1 MTILLFWDIIPSNT
15 VEDGKYNYQMTLV
28 SANQRRNQSSL
39 FEVTSSIQL
48 GIWIEEGIP
57 I

>member
-1 MTILLFWDIIPSNT
+1 MTILLFWDINPSNT

-28 SANQRRNQSSL
+28 SANQRRNQSL